1 MKPTLNEADFQRAA
15 DALGVD
21 VPSIKA
27 VAQIEAP
34 NGGFLSTGEPTILF
48 ERHVFSKRTQGRFD
62 ATHPNISNPVSGGYG
77 LTAAQHGRL
86 AEAAVLDR
94 TAALES
100 ASWGKFQIMGFNH
113 QTAGFMTLQGF
124 INAMYESEGKQ
135 LDAFVSFLKN
145 DRAGVMQRA
154 LKAKDWATFAKN
166 YNGPAYAKQNYDG
179 RLRDAYTALAKGV
192 FHG

>member
-1 MKPTLNEADFQRAA
+1 MKTLQPEDFHRAA

-34 NGGFLSTGEPTILF
+34 NGGFLASGEPTILF
-48 ERHVFSKRTQGRFD
+48 ERHIFSRRTAGKFD
-62 ATHPNISNPVSGGYG
+62 KSHPAISNPSPGGYG
-77 LTAAQHGRL
+77 PTSAQHGRL
-86 AEAAVLDR
+86 AQAAALDR

-113 QTAGFMTLQGF
+113 QAAGFMTLQGF

-145 DRAGVMQRA
+145 DRAGALQRA
-154 LKAKDWATFAKN
+154 LKAADWETFARL
-166 YNGPAYAKQNYDG
+166 YNGPAYAKHNYHG
-179 RLRDAYTALAKGV
+179 RLRDAYRVLTT
-192 FHG
+192 

>member
-1 MKPTLNEADFQRAA
+1 MKTLVPEDFQRAA

-48 ERHVFSKRTQGRFD
+48 ERHVFSERTQGRFD
-62 ATHPNISNPVSGGYG
+62 ATHPDISNPTPGGYG
-77 LTAAQHGRL
+77 RTWEQHARL
-86 AEAAVLDR
+86 AEAAALDR
-94 TAALES
+94 TAALE
-100 ASWGKFQIMGFNH
+100 ATSWGKFQIMGFNH

-124 INAMYESEGKQ
+124 INAMYASEGKQ
-135 LDAFVSFLKN
+135 LDAFISFLKN
-145 DRAGVMQRA
+145 DRGGVMQRA

-166 YNGPAYAKQNYDG
+166 YNGPSYVKKNYDE
-179 RLRDAYTALAKGV
+179 RLRDAYRALA
-192 FHG
+192 